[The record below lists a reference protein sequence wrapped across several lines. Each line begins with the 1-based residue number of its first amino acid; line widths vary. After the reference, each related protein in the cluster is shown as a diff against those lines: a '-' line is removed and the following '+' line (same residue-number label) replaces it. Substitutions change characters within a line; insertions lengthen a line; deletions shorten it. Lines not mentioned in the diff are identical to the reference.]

1 MVKIIL
7 SLFCCLFLFAG
18 ADAQRFKFGDYMQ
31 FGRGELSKG
40 QYKEAIG
47 HLNNAIKHRPAS
59 FEGWYFRGIAKY
71 FLDDFYG
78 AEQDFTESVK
88 FDPFNSEIYH
98 LRAIVRSRQYNFGGA
113 MADYTKAIELNPK
126 NPLFYVN
133 RSRVHLFVENYDSC
147 IADCNRAIQLKY
159 NDQDVYLLRGTALS
173 GLEKFDEALVDLDKA
188 ILIDPQKTT
197 PIIQRGSVWI
207 ELEQP
212 DSAIADFN
220 RAIVINPDDVGALL
234 SRALV
239 LLDNNDTLAALN
251 DLNKVI
257 EISPFNSY
265 AYYNRSIIM
274 LGRNET
280 AKALTDLDKVI
291 ALNPENIVL
300 YLFRGKIKHSNGRL
314 REAIEDFTK
323 AIEIYPDFA
332 DAYYERSRV
341 KEQLHDFNGANN
353 DLKMAHLVNE
363 FYFRSDE
370 GLRVE
375 QQMYLKRLLAFRDDF
390 SMTNPAVQGDYP
402 GKIEMIPAFQHVMFS
417 RDLKS
422 IRFFESKSKPG
433 YPENII
439 SLSNTSTAVD
449 NHLTAQELEQMNEL
463 PADKSEHEAY
473 YRKKATLHSNLQD
486 FSRAF
491 EFFDLAVQQNPQ
503 NIMAW
508 MGKATSRMNLIQI
521 MNSQVE
527 QQYQLNLVND
537 YSTGSNPALP
547 NSDLHNYEKVLS
559 DLNRVLDLD
568 PEFTF
573 GWFNRSLVKSY
584 SGDYWGAVSDLSV
597 VLKIDPEFAEAWFN
611 KGLLLILLDLKTVG
625 CRDMSQSGELGI
637 DKAYEVMARYCN
649 K

>member
-1 MVKIIL
+1 MVKFIL
-7 SLFCCLFLFAG
+7 TLFLYLFLFAE
-18 ADAQRFKFGDYMQ
+18 ADAQRYKFGDYMQ
-31 FGRGELSKG
+31 FGREELTKG
-40 QYKEAIG
+40 RYKEAMG

-71 FLDDFYG
+71 YLDDFYG
-78 AEQDFTESVK
+78 AEQDLTESVK

-147 IADCNRAIQLKY
+147 IADCNRAIQLRY
-159 NDQDVYLLRGTALS
+159 SEQEVYLLRGTALS
-173 GLEKFDEALVDLDKA
+173 GLKKFDEALQDLDKA
-188 ILIDPQKTT
+188 ILVDPQKTA

-207 ELEQP
+207 ELRQP

-220 RAIVINPDDVGALL
+220 RAIVIQPDDVDALL

-239 LLDNNDTLAALN
+239 YLDSEDTAAALN
-251 DLNKVI
+251 DLNTVI

-274 LGRNET
+274 LGKNET
-280 AKALTDLDKVI
+280 EKALDDLDNVI
-291 ALNPENIVL
+291 AINPENIVL
-300 YLFRGKIKHSNGRL
+300 YLFRGKIKHSIGRL

-332 DAYYERSRV
+332 DAYYERSLV
-341 KEQLHDFNGANN
+341 KDQLNDFKGANN

-370 GLRVE
+370 GMRVE
-375 QQMYLKRLLAFRDDF
+375 QQMYLKRLVAFRDDF
-390 SMTNPAVQGDYP
+390 SIKKPAGPGDYP
-402 GKIEMIPAFQHVMFS
+402 GKIEMIPAFQQVMFS
-417 RDLKS
+417 KDLGD

-439 SLSNTSTAVD
+439 SLSNKSSAVD
-449 NHLTAQELEQMNEL
+449 AHHTQRELDQMNEL

-473 YRKKATLHSNLQD
+473 YMKKATLHANLQD

-491 EFFDLAVQQNPQ
+491 EFFDLAIQLNPQ

-508 MGKATSRMNLIQI
+508 MGKANSRMNLIQI
-521 MNSQVE
+521 MHSQVE
-527 QQYQLNLVND
+527 QQYQLNLVAD
-537 YSTGSNPALP
+537 YPTGGNPATL
-547 NSDLHNYEKVLS
+547 NSDLHNYEEVLS
-559 DLNRVLDLD
+559 DLNRMLDLD
-568 PEFTF
+568 PEFSF
-573 GWFNRSLVKSY
+573 GWFNRSLAKSY
-584 SGDYWGAVSDLSV
+584 SGDYWGAVSDLSA

-625 CRDMSQSGELGI
+625 CRDMSRAGELGI
-637 DKAYEVMARYCN
+637 NKAYEVMTRYCN